1 MEAHILVAEDEA
13 RLRTIIRDYFTAH
26 GLTCALAKDGEEALE
41 RLRERDYDAVLLDV
55 LMPNLDGFA
64 VCRAVREG
72 SGVPILFL
80 TALGGEKDVL
90 RGYALGADDYVTKP
104 FSLAVLRARVNNLL
118 RRAHSRR
125 TVLELPPFTF
135 DFQEMTYTRNG
146 VPLEL
151 SRTEQRLLR
160 LLAEHRGQTLPRARL
175 LEQVWDGGEFV
186 DENALSVAV
195 NRLRAKLTDAPIR
208 TVYGVGYVWAVEP
221 WRSRFCSSPSSRPR
235 GASCSACTTGGA
247 PEGRRTGWTGCCPRP
262 LTTAFWRSPSTSPF
276 PPPWR
281 PGWPAS

>member
-1 MEAHILVAEDEA
+1 MDDILIVDDDRALSQGIRLGLEGEGRRFIQASTLDQGERA
-13 RLRTIIRDYFTAH
+13 LEERPFSLVVLDLNLPDGSGLELLRRLRARS
-26 GLTCALAKDGEEALE
+26 ALP
-41 RLRERDYDAVLLDV
+41 VL
-55 LMPNLDGFA
+55 
-64 VCRAVREG
+64 
-72 SGVPILFL
+72 IL
-80 TALGGEKDVL
+80 TANDLELDQVTGLE
-90 RGYALGADDYVTKP
+90 LGADDYVTKP

-221 WRSRFCSSPSSRPR
+221 
-235 GASCSACTTGGA
+235 
-247 PEGRRTGWTGCCPRP
+247 
-262 LTTAFWRSPSTSPF
+262 
-276 PPPWR
+276 
-281 PGWPAS
+281 

>member
-1 MEAHILVAEDEA
+1 MAQT
-13 RLRTIIRDYFTAH
+13 LRREQYVV
-26 GLTCALAKDGEEALE
+26 EEAADYASGLDKIAAY
-41 RLRERDYDAVLLDV
+41 DYDCILLDIM
-55 LMPNLDGFA
+55 LPGIDGFE
-64 VCRAVREG
+64 VCRRIRAMDNKIG
-72 SGVPILFL
+72 IIML
-80 TALGGEKDVL
+80 TARTQEMDKVTGLMT
-90 RGYALGADDYVTKP
+90 GADDYVTKP

-221 WRSRFCSSPSSRPR
+221 
-235 GASCSACTTGGA
+235 
-247 PEGRRTGWTGCCPRP
+247 
-262 LTTAFWRSPSTSPF
+262 
-276 PPPWR
+276 
-281 PGWPAS
+281 

>member
-1 MEAHILVAEDEA
+1 MDDILIVEDDRALSQGIRLGLEGEGRRFIQTSTLDQGERA
-13 RLRTIIRDYFTAH
+13 LEELRRLRARS
-26 GLTCALAKDGEEALE
+26 ALP
-41 RLRERDYDAVLLDV
+41 VL
-55 LMPNLDGFA
+55 
-64 VCRAVREG
+64 
-72 SGVPILFL
+72 IL
-80 TALGGEKDVL
+80 TANDLELDQVTGLE
-90 RGYALGADDYVTKP
+90 LGADDYVTKP

-221 WRSRFCSSPSSRPR
+221 
-235 GASCSACTTGGA
+235 
-247 PEGRRTGWTGCCPRP
+247 
-262 LTTAFWRSPSTSPF
+262 
-276 PPPWR
+276 
-281 PGWPAS
+281 